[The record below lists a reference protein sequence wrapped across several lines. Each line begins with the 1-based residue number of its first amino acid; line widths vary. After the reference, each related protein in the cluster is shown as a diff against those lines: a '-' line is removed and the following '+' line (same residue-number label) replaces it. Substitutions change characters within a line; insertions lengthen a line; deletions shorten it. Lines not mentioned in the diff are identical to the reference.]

1 MAAPKK
7 TTAAKKAVEVKS
19 VANMQKQLAEMQQ
32 DLMTSRRSHRAGE
45 LVNPRVLSTLRKD
58 IARLMTAIRAAEIS
72 ADKES
77 K

>member
-1 MAAPKK
+1 MATPKK
-7 TTAAKKAVEVKS
+7 TTSTKKAVEVKS
-19 VANMQKQLAEMQQ
+19 VADMLKQLAEMQQ